1 MAEPAEKNTH
11 SYISVTTLQTM
22 EREKADR
29 MEPPSTNNHARVI
42 LDMEDAS
49 EMLTKGSALHWED
62 CFCGQAAAFM

>member
-1 MAEPAEKNTH
+1 
-11 SYISVTTLQTM
+11 M